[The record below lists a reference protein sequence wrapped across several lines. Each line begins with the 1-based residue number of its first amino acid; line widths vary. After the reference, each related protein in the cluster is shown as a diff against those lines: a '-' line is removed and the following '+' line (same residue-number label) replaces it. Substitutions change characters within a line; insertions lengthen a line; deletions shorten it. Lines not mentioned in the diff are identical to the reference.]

1 MCGVPARGGGRG
13 GTHMPRTSQK
23 AVTVSGE
30 LYNVSM
36 EWTGVC
42 VLHSISR
49 CFFRG
54 GGNPFRHM
62 SHNSRASSQ
71 QSRNGDSSCET
82 HLENPCISVNL
93 TIIIA
98 EGKWKHDGG
107 GDGDGAVAF

>member
-62 SHNSRASSQ
+62 SHNRA
-71 QSRNGDSSCET
+71 GTEIPHVKHIWKT
-82 HLENPCISVNL
+82 LALAL
-93 TIIIA
+93 T
-98 EGKWKHDGG
+98 
-107 GDGDGAVAF
+107 